1 MRPSLFDSLAQKEL
15 ILASGSPR
23 RKQLL
28 TDLGFDFRVDARSVE
43 ENYPSE
49 LQGAEIAEY
58 LAKLKASPF
67 TPTEKQIIITS
78 DTVVW
83 HKGASLAKA
92 ANVAE
97 ARSMLSA
104 LSGDWH
110 EVISGLCLTASNK
123 QWVGSQTTRVKFAP
137 LSEEEINYYI
147 EHCQPFDKAGAYG
160 IQEWIGLIGIEGIEG
175 SYFNVVGLPVQ
186 LLYQQLASF
195 V

>member
-1 MRPSLFDSLAQKEL
+1 MRPFLFNTLAQKEL

-83 HKGASLAKA
+83 HKGVSLAKA
-92 ANVAE
+92 ADKAE
-97 ARSMLSA
+97 ARSMLGA
-104 LSGDWH
+104 LSGNWH
-110 EVISGLCLTASNK
+110 EVISGLCLTTSNK
-123 QWVGSQTTRVKFAP
+123 QWVGSQTTRVKFTA
-137 LSEEEINYYI
+137 LSEEEIDYYI
-147 EHCQPFDKAGAYG
+147 EQCQPFDKDGAYG

>member
-1 MRPSLFDSLAQKEL
+1 MRPSLFDTLAQKEL

-28 TDLGFDFRVDARSVE
+28 TDLGFDFKVDARSVE

-67 TPTEKQIIITS
+67 SPTQKQIIITS

-83 HKGASLAKA
+83 HKGISLAKA
-92 ANVAE
+92 ADKAE
-97 ARSMLSA
+97 ARSMLVA

-110 EVISGLCLTASNK
+110 EVISGLCLTSSNK
-123 QWVGSQTTRVKFAP
+123 QWVGSQTTRVKFAA
-137 LSEEEINYYI
+137 LSEEEIDYYI
-147 EHCQPFDKAGAYG
+147 EQCQPYDKAGAYG

>member
-1 MRPSLFDSLAQKEL
+1 MRPSLFDTLAQKEL

-28 TDLGFDFRVDARSVE
+28 TDLGFDFKVDARSVE

-49 LQGAEIAEY
+49 LQGAKIAEY

-67 TPTEKQIIITS
+67 SPTQKQIIITS

-83 HKGASLAKA
+83 HKGVSLAKA
-92 ANVAE
+92 ADKAE
-97 ARSMLSA
+97 ARSMLRA

-110 EVISGLCLTASNK
+110 EVISGLCLTTSNK
-123 QWVGSQTTRVKFAP
+123 QWVGSQTTRVKFAA
-137 LSEEEINYYI
+137 LSEEEIDYYI
-147 EHCQPFDKAGAYG
+147 EQCQPYDKAGAYG